1 MSEFCPKASQE
12 CRMRSS
18 PAHCAVSECTGVCP
32 LRSALSW
39 GAGTYPAAAGR
50 HGHHWGPL
58 VGPGVVPL
66 GTAELGGVVSA
77 PHSIDH
83 VLVHSAAQVLPP
95 RPHRGDGVPPVLLRV
110 VAFHCGE
117 REAESASA
125 GILSLALVCVMTTD
139 TWREHRFS
147 ISNVTFAS
155 ESERTL
161 DTPTRVPSSGF
172 TSSRGLVRGQGLE

>member
-1 MSEFCPKASQE
+1 MKKKKEVRNFFQYDMSEFCPKASQE

-18 PAHCAVSECTGVCP
+18 PAHCAVSECTGACP
-32 LRSALSW
+32 SRSALSW

-125 GILSLALVCVMTTD
+125 GILSRPSLRHDHRHLA
-139 TWREHRFS
+139 
-147 ISNVTFAS
+147 
-155 ESERTL
+155 RTQIFNKQR
-161 DTPTRVPSSGF
+161 DF
-172 TSSRGLVRGQGLE
+172 CF